1 MRSERDRA
9 CQTAMKKA
17 KERKRERN
25 QKDKYPPE
33 HLAHAGFREILP
45 KTLSM
50 IIENMED
57 FWLVQMALVPLRG
70 VVSVICTRL
79 ARQQQPSSWRW
90 GVAGIVVPLGAV
102 VGLLCLPP
110 RAKDLHKGL
119 SYRCAS
125 PEG

>member
-1 MRSERDRA
+1 
-9 CQTAMKKA
+9 
-17 KERKRERN
+17 
-25 QKDKYPPE
+25 
-33 HLAHAGFREILP
+33 
-45 KTLSM
+45 M

-79 ARQQQPSSWRW
+79 ARQQQRSSWRW

-110 RAKDLHKGL
+110 QHETAGRGIRPTDQQGAPRDHILPG
-119 SYRCAS
+119 
-125 PEG
+125 